1 MWRILPP
8 LRALWNWVSGVSGR
22 GRQAPVSPTAPVPP
36 PAAPDAARDVMA
48 HSPAHPKRRILIAD
62 DVPGTVQVLSRKL
75 TQRGHEVAV
84 ASDGAECLRQ
94 VRSFRPDLVVLD
106 IMMPKIHG
114 IDVLK
119 AVRSDPDPAVRGTG
133 FIVCSARSFTV
144 DLKSIQDQGVYD
156 FFDKALELT
165 QLVEKIEA
173 FFAGRPPTSPLLGSA
188 AGPTTLGQA
197 IFKPTLEQTRGY
209 FRTWGTR
216 GSIPVSGP
224 KVARHGGNTSCLEV
238 RVGEH
243 LAIIDAGS
251 GIRDLGMSLLK
262 DGPRKVPLL
271 IGHTHWDHIQ
281 GFPFFTPGYI
291 PGYHLDIYGLRQF
304 GKPLEAIFRGQLDRD
319 YFPVEM
325 QDMAARLNFVDLV
338 ENPLVV
344 GPIQIYW
351 EMMNHPGATVG
362 FRIEAE
368 GTRVGY
374 ITDNEFLKGYLG
386 SPFGLTAKSDLV
398 LPYQRIIQFVADVDV
413 LILEAQYTQEE
424 YAKKVGWGHSS
435 IGNACLLAKLANAH
449 KLVITHHDPMHDDE
463 FLERKLDLT
472 KHILKHL
479 EHPIE
484 VTNAYDGM
492 TGYF

>member
-1 MWRILPP
+1 MS
-8 LRALWNWVSGVSGR
+8 N
-22 GRQAPVSPTAPVPP
+22 T
-36 PAAPDAARDVMA
+36 PAE
-48 HSPAHPKRRILIAD
+48 PKRRILIAD

-75 TQRGHEVAV
+75 QQRGYVVAH
-84 ASDGAECLRQ
+84 ANDGEECLRV

-119 AVRSDPDPAVRGTG
+119 AVRADPDPATRSIG

-144 DLKSIQDQGVYD
+144 DLKSIHDLGVYD
-156 FFDKALELT
+156 FFDKALELN
-165 QLVEKIEA
+165 QLVEKVDA
-173 FFAGRPPTSPLLGSA
+173 YFAGQPATSPLLGA
-188 AGPTTLGQA
+188 AGPTTAGQELFRPSLA
-197 IFKPTLEQTRGY
+197 QTRGY
-209 FRTWGTR
+209 WRTWGTR

-224 KVARHGGNTSCLEV
+224 RVARHGGNTSCLEV
-238 RVGEH
+238 RIGEH
-243 LAIIDAGS
+243 MAIIDAGS

-262 DGPRKVPLL
+262 EGPRKVPLL

-281 GFPFFTPGYI
+281 GFPFFTPAYI
-291 PGYHLDIYGLRQF
+291 PGYHLDIYGLSQF
-304 GKPLEAIFRGQLDRD
+304 GKPLESIFRGQLDRD

-325 QDMAARLNFVDLV
+325 QDMSARLEFLDLV

-362 FRIEAE
+362 FRIESE

-386 SPFGLTAKSDLV
+386 SPYGMTAKDEIV
-398 LPYQRIIQFVADVDV
+398 LPYQRIIQFVANVDV

-435 IGNACLLAKLANAH
+435 IGNACLLAKLAGAR

-472 KHILKHL
+472 KHVLRNL